1 MMILSKNSNLKF
13 SLVTEIYLRVA
24 LLVNFEPQD
33 ALRGFLGLL
42 VVVTLGNYERL
53 FTQKADFFRIVSQ
66 I

>member
-53 FTQKADFFRIVSQ
+53 FTQKADFFRIASQ